1 MSQAERAYSVLQKL
15 TSKDVPKG
23 EEFNDWTLRCIEA
36 LTNKVTALE
45 LEIAKLRIK
54 TNETGKSKT

>member
-15 TSKDVPKG
+15 TSKDAPKG
-23 EEFNDWTLRCIEA
+23 EEFNDWALRCIEA
-36 LTNKVTALE
+36 LTTKVTDLE

-54 TNETGKSKT
+54 K